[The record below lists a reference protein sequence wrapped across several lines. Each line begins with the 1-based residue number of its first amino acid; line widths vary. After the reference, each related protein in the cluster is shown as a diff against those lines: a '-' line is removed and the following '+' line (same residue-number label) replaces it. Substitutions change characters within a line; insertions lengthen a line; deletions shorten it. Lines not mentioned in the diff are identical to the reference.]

1 LGRWEKFR
9 RKLLSGASD
18 RNIRF
23 SELIGYVRDLGFDVH
38 VQGSHHVCSKPDLVE
53 KLVLQPLPDGNAKLY
68 QVKQVRALVQQYG
81 LGAEDDEI

>member
-1 LGRWEKFR
+1 MGKWDKFR
-9 RKLLSGASD
+9 RKLLSGGSD

-23 SELIGYVRDLGFDVH
+23 SELIGYVKDLGFDVH
-38 VQGSHHVCSKPDLVE
+38 IQGSHHVCSRHNLSE
-53 KLVLQPLPDGNAKLY
+53 NLVLQPLGDGNAKPY